1 MGRDIRWCSRGSVH
15 TRRPV
20 TPMTTTR
27 IGILAVTLVVG
38 SFGCRGS
45 REPPAPPPPKVT
57 VSRPVEREIVEWD
70 EYTGR
75 LQATDSFEVRARV
88 SGYLQS
94 IHFADGAMVKEGDL
108 LFVIDPRPYEAV
120 LARAR
125 ADVESAKARVAVAG
139 TELARA
145 RTLLPSHA
153 ASQEQTEN
161 RSAIAL
167 QAAAALAAAQAAVT
181 AAALDVEFTRVTSP
195 IAGRAGRHLVGEGN
209 LVQGGSDPT
218 LLTTV
223 VALDPIH
230 CYFEADERAYL
241 KYSRLAKSG
250 ERPSSRDV
258 NNPVEI
264 GLADE
269 QGFPHKGWMDFVDNQ
284 FDAGTGTVVGRA
296 LIPNPDL
303 LLSPGLF
310 ARVRL
315 VGSGRY
321 RALLLPD
328 EAVGTDQSQ
337 TFVWVVDAQ
346 GAAQY
351 RRVTLGPL
359 HDGLRIVREG
369 LSPEDRVV
377 VAGTQRVRQGIVVAA
392 EERPFAPPPPAAGA
406 SGD

>member
-1 MGRDIRWCSRGSVH
+1 AARYCFGPTTEPEGGHVSDVP
-15 TRRPV
+15 T
-20 TPMTTTR
+20 TPMTTAR
-27 IGILAVTLVVG
+27 IGILAVTLAFG
-38 SFGCRGS
+38 SIGCRGS
-45 REPPAPPPPKVT
+45 HEPPAPPPPKVT
-57 VSRPVEREIVEWD
+57 VSRPLDREIVEWD

-75 LQATDSFEVRARV
+75 LQATDSLEVRARV
-88 SGYLQS
+88 SGYLES

-108 LFVIDPRPYEAV
+108 LFVIDPRPYEAE
-120 LARAR
+120 LARAQ

-139 TELARA
+139 GELTRSKS
-145 RTLLPSHA
+145 LLPSHA
-153 ASQEQTEN
+153 ASQEQTQTRN
-161 RSAIAL
+161 ANAQR
-167 QAAAALAAAQAAVT
+167 AAAAVT
-181 AAALDVEFTRVTSP
+181 AAALNVEFTHVKAP
-195 IAGRAGRHLVGEGN
+195 MAGRVGRHLVSEGN
-209 LVQGGSDPT
+209 LVQGGANPT
-218 LLTTV
+218 LLTTI

-264 GLADE
+264 ELADE

-284 FDAGTGTVVGRA
+284 FDVGTGTMVGRA

-303 LLSPGLF
+303 ILSPGLF

-315 VGSGRY
+315 VGSGRH

-328 EAVGTDQSQ
+328 DAIGTDQSQ

-346 GAAQY
+346 GIAQY

-359 HDGLRIVREG
+359 NDGLRIIREG

-377 VAGTQRVRQGIVVAA
+377 VAGTQRVRQGMPVAA
-392 EERPFAPPPPAAGA
+392 EERPIAPPPPPAAQPG
-406 SGD
+406 G